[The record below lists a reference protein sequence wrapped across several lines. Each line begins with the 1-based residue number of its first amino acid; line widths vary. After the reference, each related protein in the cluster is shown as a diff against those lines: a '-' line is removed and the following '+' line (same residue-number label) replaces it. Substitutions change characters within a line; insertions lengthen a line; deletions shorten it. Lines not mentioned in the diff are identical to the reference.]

1 MRRLVP
7 VAVLAIVAAAL
18 IVAPAGAR
26 IDHHFSVFTKQ
37 YAQHRTSDGFK
48 FREQLFASFN
58 PNDQVGNDR
67 VRCRIKQQNHKFK
80 CRAIVHLNGEEAGE
94 GFLFVN
100 GNVAGPDHR
109 LNVTGGTGDFSGAAG
124 KVITKGHHLH
134 FDLVR

>member
-1 MRRLVP
+1 MRRVAP
-7 VAVLAIVAAAL
+7 AAVLAIVAAAL
-18 IVAPAGAR
+18 IVTPAGAR

-37 YAQHRTSDGFK
+37 FAEHRTSDGFK

-58 PNDQVGNDR
+58 PNDQVGNDH
-67 VRCRIKQQNHKFK
+67 VRCRLNERNHKVK
-80 CRAIVHLNGEEAGE
+80 CRAIVHLNGEEGGE
-94 GFLFVN
+94 GFLIIN

-109 LNVTGGTGDFSGAAG
+109 LNVVGGTDDFAGAAG